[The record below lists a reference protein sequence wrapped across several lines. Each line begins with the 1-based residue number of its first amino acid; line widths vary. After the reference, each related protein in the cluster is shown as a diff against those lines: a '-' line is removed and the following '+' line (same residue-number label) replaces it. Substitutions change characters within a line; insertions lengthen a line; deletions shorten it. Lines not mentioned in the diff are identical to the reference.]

1 MTTQKAQ
8 TGHTPSLAIVIPT
21 SFELAPFLR
30 LWPELRQT
38 SDQPWETYQLSTDK
52 VTVNIIVSYIGP
64 ANAAA
69 ATERII
75 VTHQGVHRVEAILH
89 CGAAG
94 AIKPSLMPGDIVLGS
109 EVKTICSK
117 EILAVRKSLLL
128 SASAIRYLKGGKPV
142 HVDSLAGAPN
152 LLAAA
157 ATCGADICAEKSP
170 WSGPGWPDSIP
181 KRPSQISL
189 GCLGSQDGWTKS
201 AEELDFIATTF
212 GVDTEDM
219 ESAYVAQIAA
229 KHEIPFLAVRVISNN
244 ERIATLAKNE
254 ILPAVELAAERA
266 ALLIS
271 KLVEQ
276 YDQL

>member
-1 MTTQKAQ
+1 
-8 TGHTPSLAIVIPT
+8 
-21 SFELAPFLR
+21 
-30 LWPELRQT
+30 
-38 SDQPWETYQLSTDK
+38 
-52 VTVNIIVSYIGP
+52 
-64 ANAAA
+64 
-69 ATERII
+69 
-75 VTHQGVHRVEAILH
+75 
-89 CGAAG
+89 
-94 AIKPSLMPGDIVLGS
+94 
-109 EVKTICSK
+109 
-117 EILAVRKSLLL
+117 
-128 SASAIRYLKGGKPV
+128 LKGGKPV
-142 HVDSLAGAPN
+142 HVDSLVGAPT

-157 ATCGADICAEKSP
+157 AKIGADICTQTAP

-189 GCLGSQDGWTKS
+189 GCIGSQDGWTKK

-212 GVDTEDM
+212 GVDSEDM

-229 KHEIPFLAVRVISNN
+229 KHEVPFLAVRVISNN
-244 ERIATLAKNE
+244 ERVATLEKRE